1 MSGKRKERDGSLL
14 TLCSNVNI
22 RESDSTKNIIRNR
35 LYEYETD
42 MTWKDILNEL
52 LDEIPGTSIGK
63 ADTVAVALTPKLNSN
78 ISECFYPDIDETISV
93 VKEFDDRLKY
103 ATFEIEKFS
112 CQPAAKETTNPPP
125 TVNAFNRLMP

>member
-14 TLCSNVNI
+14 ILCSNVNI

-63 ADTVAVALTPKLNSN
+63 ADMW
-78 ISECFYPDIDETISV
+78 
-93 VKEFDDRLKY
+93 
-103 ATFEIEKFS
+103 
-112 CQPAAKETTNPPP
+112 Q
-125 TVNAFNRLMP
+125 

>member
-63 ADTVAVALTPKLNSN
+63 ADMW
-78 ISECFYPDIDETISV
+78 
-93 VKEFDDRLKY
+93 
-103 ATFEIEKFS
+103 
-112 CQPAAKETTNPPP
+112 Q
-125 TVNAFNRLMP
+125 